1 MIQSRILN
9 TIFISALIITTSCST
24 SDNPDTPK
32 MTTGNMSRDVSYVST
47 PLTDEFDSVISEFL
61 SETDVIPGM
70 SIAVV
75 KNDKVVYL
83 KSFGFADI
91 ETKLEVNQD
100 TKFYIASSFKSFTAL
115 TMLLLAEKGL
125 IDLEAP
131 ISKYLTTL
139 KFSSALSAE
148 SVSVK
153 DLLTHNLGFENDPI
167 TFRTSYSGEHDNTT
181 LINILKESSP
191 TEKQFSYDNL
201 GYVMSGI
208 IIENVTGKPWK
219 QVVREEV
226 LDPLNMINTTS
237 DMNKVTGGSYAKPHG
252 WMGDTKKL
260 SFMKK
265 NNVMNAAGGHY
276 TTAKD
281 MINWLKV
288 NLNGGTLNGKRIFP
302 EELMAKAHKSQID
315 LDRDFYKFH
324 RYGYGFGWYIS
335 NYDEEL
341 LIHHFGSYTG
351 YRAHVSF
358 MPEHNIGIVIFV
370 NDLSPVGVYIPD
382 ILAAYVYDRMLEKPE
397 AISRISEEKAGL
409 IKKKMMFSER
419 VEQMLAQMA
428 SRKFN
433 LTCESETYQGTFR
446 NESFGTL
453 DLSYDHGLITA
464 SIGNLSAE
472 LTPFKKQNSMRVE
485 LVPNRGR
492 VIDFYPSGTCSEIDS
507 LKYMGAVWLPVN

>member
-1 MIQSRILN
+1 MIQSRMLN
-9 TIFISALIITTSCST
+9 TVFVSALIIILSCSAANNT
-24 SDNPDTPK
+24 DTQK
-32 MTTGNMSRDVSYVST
+32 ITTGDVSFVFT
-47 PLTDEFDSVISEFL
+47 PLTDEFDSMISEFL

-75 KNDKVVYL
+75 QNDKVVYL
-83 KSFGFADI
+83 KSFGYADI
-91 ETKLEVNQD
+91 ENKVEVNQD
-100 TKFYIASSFKSFTAL
+100 TKFYIASSTKSFTAL

-125 IDLEAP
+125 LDLDAP
-131 ISKYLTTL
+131 ISRYLPTL
-139 KFSSALSAE
+139 KFNSILSAE

-153 DLLTHNLGFENDPI
+153 DLLTHNLGFENNPV
-167 TFRTSYSGEHDNTT
+167 TFRTAYSGEHDNKT

-201 GYVMSGI
+201 GYVMSSI

-219 QVVREEV
+219 QVVEEEV
-226 LDPLNMINTTS
+226 LDPLNMRNTTS
-237 DMNKVTGGSYAKPHG
+237 DMKKVTAGNYAKPHG
-252 WMGDTKKL
+252 WMGETKKL
-260 SFMKK
+260 SFLKK
-265 NNVMNAAGGHY
+265 NNVMHAAGGHY

-315 LDRDFYKFH
+315 LDRDFYNFH
-324 RYGYGFGWYIS
+324 RYGYGFGWYLS

-358 MPEHNIGIVIFV
+358 MPEHDIGVAIFV
-370 NDLSPVGVYIPD
+370 NDLSPIGVYIPD
-382 ILAAYVYDRMLEKPE
+382 ILAVYVYDRLLEKPE
-397 AISRISEEKAGL
+397 AISKISEEKAGL
-409 IKKKMMFSER
+409 IKKKIIFSER
-419 VEQMLAQMA
+419 IKQRLAQMA
-428 SRKFN
+428 SRKFD
-433 LTCESETYQGTFR
+433 LTCDSEAYQGSFR

-453 DLSYDHGLITA
+453 DLSFEHGLITA

-472 LTPFKKQNSMRVE
+472 LAPFKRQNSMRVE
-485 LVPNRGR
+485 MVPNSGR

-507 LKYMGAVWLPVN
+507 LKFMGEVWLPVN